1 MQQSPTHSRLDPLV
15 RKSGNDRLAFSRL
28 KNVSG
33 EDLTG
38 LALTGAY
45 DVVIFASLDLRRQC
59 SAIAG
64 LNSVWTAPS

>member
-1 MQQSPTHSRLDPLV
+1 M

-45 DVVIFASLDLRRQC
+45 NVVIFASLDLRLQC

-64 LNSVWTAPS
+64 LSSAWTAPS